1 MRPKP
6 KVRKQ
11 QGKALGLCP
20 FSNKTMYLTKEDALK
35 GLTLIWGSDP
45 SVKLEDMH
53 VYNNCA
59 CGKWHVGH
67 IGSYQ
72 KYQEQKNGR
81 NQMPDLRGQTVPN

>member
-11 QGKALGLCP
+11 QGKAGLCR
-20 FSNKTMYLTKEDALK
+20 FSNKTMYLTEDEARK
-35 GLTLIWGSDP
+35 GMTLIWGSDP